1 MNDIYENYDQ
11 YLTNYPTLTSNS
23 VQAYEYTANA
33 IRKLDQAL
41 SSLDFEERD
50 VETILSYLEQDI
62 HPVPFHAYLKRYI
75 YKKAVPDTAFSQMED
90 AEYQEII
97 KESFRENRTPFAWQ
111 PTRKKPGSIIK
122 RWLTADRVKRE
133 TVFLLGF
140 GLRMKNEDVSDFLMK
155 GILQTDFNMY
165 NLEEAVCWHCFHC
178 GKRYPEYLRL
188 LDRIREEADQ
198 GSSSSVN
205 RSRYWEAV
213 AQNPE
218 SYLFDEDKL
227 IGYAGY
233 LARRQEDDR
242 TVCLEEFQALCQEA
256 GKLCQ
261 TEKGDLPSRIEN
273 QFCSGIPRDKKGNL
287 QKIGDSLLAKSFLYQ
302 KMSRQR
308 IDAIL
313 RGRQQVNRF
322 DLITLTFFICSGK
335 GTVPN
340 QRRDAFIFAVNRSLI
355 RCRMT
360 CLLFSNPYEAF
371 VTMCLMA
378 DDPLEVY
385 SAVWE
390 LSYESKES
398 D

>member
-41 SSLDFEERD
+41 SSFDFEERD

-198 GSSSSVN
+198 GGSSSVN

-213 AQNPE
+213 AQNP
-218 SYLFDEDKL
+218 
-227 IGYAGY
+227 
-233 LARRQEDDR
+233 
-242 TVCLEEFQALCQEA
+242 
-256 GKLCQ
+256 
-261 TEKGDLPSRIEN
+261 
-273 QFCSGIPRDKKGNL
+273 
-287 QKIGDSLLAKSFLYQ
+287 
-302 KMSRQR
+302 
-308 IDAIL
+308 
-313 RGRQQVNRF
+313 
-322 DLITLTFFICSGK
+322 
-335 GTVPN
+335 
-340 QRRDAFIFAVNRSLI
+340 
-355 RCRMT
+355 
-360 CLLFSNPYEAF
+360 
-371 VTMCLMA
+371 
-378 DDPLEVY
+378 
-385 SAVWE
+385 
-390 LSYESKES
+390 
-398 D
+398 